1 MMILGK
7 VGEHTFNLDVAPPL
21 SCLHDNLLFWETEGE
36 EAIRTH
42 PAFLARWNTKRK
54 LLKGGAGGAGG
65 VAGAGGFAVPG
76 AQPVTSPALAALLAD
91 PARSG
96 AGAAAPP
103 MLGDR
108 ELAVGVKTEKV

>member
-1 MMILGK
+1 M
-7 VGEHTFNLDVAPPL
+7 TPPPDD
-21 SCLHDNLLFWETEGE
+21 SPPPPRQRADADNVFDWESEGE
-36 EAIRTH
+36 ECIRTH
-42 PAFLARWNTKRK
+42 PSFLARWNTKRK

-96 AGAAAPP
+96 AGAAA